1 MKSYCSFRVDF
12 PVIAAAFT
20 LFTEVEGKEDVGDE
34 RFGRKC
40 VISMLSSERKINPTN
55 RIIKRITE
63 LLKVL
68 VKFILLERSGVLG
81 SQELY

>member
-1 MKSYCSFRVDF
+1 MLADF
-12 PVIAAAFT
+12 PVIATALI
-20 LFTEVEGKEDVGDE
+20 LFTEVEGKEAVEDK

-55 RIIKRITE
+55 RTIKRITE

-68 VKFILLERSGVLG
+68 VKLILFERSG
-81 SQELY
+81 